1 MKPHPA
7 QRAPP
12 EHGLDQAPAG
22 CGLDESVCAQTRPH
36 EIHTARSRHCIGAN
50 DRNAVKEKANILC
63 TIPEEEKAG
72 ATFLPNP
79 LGGHV
84 AALGLGKLALLA
96 AWAA

>member
-1 MKPHPA
+1 MRKRGRTKYT
-7 QRAPP
+7 Q
-12 EHGLDQAPAG
+12 L
-22 CGLDESVCAQTRPH
+22 
-36 EIHTARSRHCIGAN
+36 ARGIVSGAN

-84 AALGLGKLALLA
+84 AALGLGKLELALLA
-96 AWAA
+96 AWAGVGPGVIYPLAVSPTLGP